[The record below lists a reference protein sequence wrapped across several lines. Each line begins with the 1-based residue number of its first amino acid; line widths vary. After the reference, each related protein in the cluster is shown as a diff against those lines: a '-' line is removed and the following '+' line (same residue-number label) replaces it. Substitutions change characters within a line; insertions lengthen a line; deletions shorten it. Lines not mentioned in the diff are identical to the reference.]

1 MIIGRLHSILC
12 MLYLLSFYCIK
23 YITIH
28 IIHSKDSIR
37 NKGGGVTGGTLMRIQ
52 EIVTSENKLRYLVV
66 DDVGEPIKP
75 IVKFLKYKDNSGKAR
90 NTLRAYCYHLKAFFE
105 FLQQKGLDYLD
116 IGIDEMAEFM
126 RWLQNPYGNVKIS
139 PFMPLEPVKKPRT
152 VNAYISTIME
162 FYDYLMRHEDYSIQL
177 SEKLKRQI
185 SGSRRGFKDFLYHIN
200 KSKSYDAK
208 ILKVK
213 VPKERPKTISKEN
226 IAQLIDCCSNFRD
239 KFLIQLLW
247 ESSMRIGEALSLWIE
262 DFEIDAMKIHIRDR
276 GELENFSEIKT
287 VCSPRIV
294 DISSDLMNIYIDYI
308 AEYHT
313 DDVDTNHV
321 FIKLCGENQY
331 KPLEYA
337 DINALF
343 IRLRGKTGIYVTPHM
358 LRHSSLTVLRKS
370 GWKIEYLQ
378 KRAGHGCV
386 QSTYIYMHV
395 DDDDIRKE
403 WEDAEKQMKLKKKDT
418 GDENK

>member
-1 MIIGRLHSILC
+1 MYALPII
-12 MLYLLSFYCIK
+12 FYCIK

-37 NKGGGVTGGTLMRIQ
+37 NKGGGVIGGTLMRIQ
-52 EIVTSENKLRYLVV
+52 EILTSENKLRYLVV

-139 PFMPLEPVKKPRT
+139 PLMPLEPVKKPRT

-262 DFEIDAMKIHIRDR
+262 DFEIDAMKIHIKDR
-276 GELENFSEIKT
+276 GELENLSEIKT
-287 VCSPRIV
+287 VCSPRII

-343 IRLRGKTGIYVTPHM
+343 IRLREKTGIYVTPHM

-370 GWKIEYLQ
+370 GWKIESLQ

-403 WEDAEKQMKLKKKDT
+403 WEEAEKQMKLKKKDT